1 MGHLLTIKG
10 QVTIPKPVRDHL
22 GLTPGSEVEFVV
34 EADGHVRVR
43 RAEPAPDSFAAR
55 LERWRGRG
63 INPDWQGRTREE
75 IMDLLRGPR
84 D

>member
-1 MGHLLTIKG
+1 MGHLLCIKG
-10 QVTIPKPVRDHL
+10 QVTIAKAVRDHL
-22 GLTPGSEVEFVV
+22 GLTPGAEVEFVV
-34 EADGHVRVR
+34 EQDGRVSVRK
-43 RAEPAPDSFAAR
+43 AGAAPESFAAR

-63 INPDWQGRTREE
+63 INPDWQGRTTEE